1 MPRPLKYTPAYINGE
16 AKELIAYAE
25 SETLPFKFGFCNK
38 RRIPPK
44 LMSEWAERSSKFR
57 EALELFESICL
68 EKLVRAGLTKS
79 VDSGFATFVLK
90 NTQGWKDRSE
100 IENKETGK
108 RMIEVTRSGKLRE
121 APPKSDL
128 ERLERKAEKEQIKL
142 EAVQ

>member
-1 MPRPLKYTPAYINGE
+1 
-16 AKELIAYAE
+16 
-25 SETLPFKFGFCNK
+25 
-38 RRIPPK
+38 
-44 LMSEWAERSSKFR
+44 MSEWAERSSKFR